1 MMRERRIRTLC
12 SLAGALALAALA
24 AVAACRAAPPLHGTS
39 VGDPLPA
46 APLRAAGADGR
57 SYDLASEKGHLVLL
71 YFGYT
76 HCPDICPATLAD
88 WARARRALG
97 PKAEAVRFIFVSVD
111 PERDTPAI
119 ALAYARQFDS
129 TFVGIAPTAVELEAV
144 KKAWGIAAFK
154 EPTGTEG
161 GYGVAHPAQA
171 FLLDREGRVT
181 LMYPPGTK
189 AEDLASDIR
198 RVL

>member
-1 MMRERRIRTLC
+1 MRTLC
-12 SLAGALALAALA
+12 SLAGALALTIL
-24 AVAACRAAPPLHGTS
+24 VGCRAAPPLHGTT

-46 APLRAAGADGR
+46 APLHAVGADGR
-57 SYDLASEKGHLVLL
+57 PYELASEKGHLVLL

-97 PKAEAVRFIFVSVD
+97 PKAGAVRFVFVSVD

-119 ALAYARQFDS
+119 VLAYARQFDS
-129 TFVGIAPTAVELEAV
+129 TFVGIAPTAIELETI

-181 LMYPPGTK
+181 LMYPPGTR
-189 AEDLASDIR
+189 AEELASDLVRIQ
-198 RVL
+198 

>member
-1 MMRERRIRTLC
+1 MMMPKRRNR
-12 SLAGALALAALA
+12 SLLALAGTLALA
-24 AVAACRAAPPLHGTS
+24 TLAACGAAPPPLHGTS
-39 VGDPLPA
+39 VGEPLPA
-46 APLRAAGADGR
+46 APLRATGADGR
-57 SYDLASEKGHLVLL
+57 LYELAAERGHLVLL

-97 PKAEAVRFIFVSVD
+97 KKADAVRFVFVSVD
-111 PERDTPAI
+111 PERDTPAV

-129 TFVGIAPTAVELEAV
+129 TFVGIAPTAAELEV
-144 KKAWGIAAFK
+144 IKKAWGIAAFK

-161 GYGVAHPAQA
+161 AYGVVHPAQA

-181 LMYPPGTK
+181 LVYPPGTK
-189 AEDLASDIR
+189 VDDLTSD
-198 RVL
+198 LGQLQ